1 MDFQEPT
8 LRPEWDAALAAQG
21 ITVPTAVQKAV
32 WGPFNAGRD
41 LVVQSGTGTGK
52 TLAYLLPLFQK
63 VDPVRKDLQALILV
77 PTQELAVQILRV
89 MESLAAGGPVRPMA
103 LLGGVSLPRQLEQL
117 KAKPH
122 LAVGT
127 PGRVLELL
135 EKKKITGHHL
145 ATVVL
150 DEADRLLD
158 DANAATVRAIL
169 KTTLKTR
176 QTTLFSAS
184 VPASAQAA
192 ARDLLRD
199 PAVLRL
205 EAEAPVPA
213 AIAHWRFTAEL
224 QEKADLLRKLIHA
237 LQPGRTIVF
246 LNKPDQGENLAA
258 RLVHHGLAA
267 AALHGT
273 QGSQDRKAALE
284 AFHKGTVTVLVASDL
299 AARGL
304 HIDGVTH
311 IVHFDIPENPLDYQH
326 RCGRTGR
333 AGQSGLSLALST
345 EYELGRLRE
354 AEKAFGIRIEPKVI
368 RQGTIRDDR
377 A

>member
-8 LRPEWDAALAAQG
+8 LRPEWEAALAAQG